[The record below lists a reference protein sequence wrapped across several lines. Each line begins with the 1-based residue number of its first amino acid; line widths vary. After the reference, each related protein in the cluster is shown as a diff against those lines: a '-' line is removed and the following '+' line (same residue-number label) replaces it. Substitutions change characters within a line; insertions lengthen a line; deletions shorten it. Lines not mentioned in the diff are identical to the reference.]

1 MTASQTNQ
9 ARELGWTDAHEHA
22 AELEGW
28 GIWHCPGDAS
38 CPWQTQRIDD
48 ASEVAGA
55 PQLDADQDAW
65 RLLLR
70 GSSSHH
76 AAALRIIKAL
86 SPVEYERIMEFADA
100 EELGC
105 ACVPGFT
112 NAEMDQG
119 PERVD
124 VPVRREPQA

>member
-1 MTASQTNQ
+1 MTASQTNL
-9 ARELGWTDAHEHA
+9 ARALGWTEAHERA

-28 GIWHCPGDAS
+28 GIWHCAGEAT
-38 CPWQTQRIDD
+38 CPWQIQRIDD
-48 ASEVAGA
+48 ATEFAGA
-55 PQLDADQDAW
+55 TQLDADQDAW
-65 RLLLR
+65 RILLC
-70 GSSSHH
+70 GCAAHH

-86 SPVEYERIMEFADA
+86 SPLEYERIMEFADA

-112 NAEMDQG
+112 DAEMTQG

-124 VPVRREPQA
+124 VPVRREAQA